1 MRKYDKIVDYINSEI
16 SKGSIKCGERL
27 PTIRELSEKF
37 ECSKQT
43 VVHAYEKLQGLH
55 IVYSIPQSG
64 YYLVD
69 KKKMNEAKHNK
80 VIDFSSGAPDES
92 ILCYEDFQHC
102 LNQAIDIYKVTLF
115 NYSSPKGL
123 KELCYTLKKYFEEY
137 QVFCGEEDIFITS
150 GSQQAINILCSMPFP
165 NGKSNVLVE
174 QPTYMG
180 ALKSIEITGTPVI
193 GIERKFNGINF
204 DELERRFA
212 FGNVKCFYTI
222 PRFSNPLGLSYSNEE
237 KKHILKLA
245 QKYDVYIVEDD
256 YLGDLELK
264 NNEYPMYYSDVSGR
278 TVYVKSFSK
287 IFLPGL
293 RIAAVVLPKVLR
305 NTFLEYKRW
314 MDLNTAVLSQGA
326 LEIYIKNGMF
336 KANKKRIRRIYE
348 ERMQILKSEILKS
361 KLTNVNAH
369 IPDTG
374 FYGCLEFLKPIN
386 TMYLMNKCNKNDI
399 HIKNMEEEY
408 LKDYF
413 SNEILRISVASCRS
427 EDIKVG
433 IKKILDIIKE
443 A

>member
-1 MRKYDKIVDYINSEI
+1 MSKYDRIVDYINDEI
-16 SKGSIKCGERL
+16 SKGNIKFGEKL

-37 ECSKQT
+37 EFSKQT
-43 VVHAYEKLQGLH
+43 VVHAYEKLQSLH
-55 IVYSIPQSG
+55 VVYSIPQSG

-69 KKKMNEAKHNK
+69 KKKTQEDLDKIIN
-80 VIDFSSGAPDES
+80 FSSGAPDES
-92 ILCYEDFQHC
+92 ILCYDDFQHC
-102 LNQAIDIYKVTLF
+102 INQAIDVYKVTLF

-123 KELCYTLKKYFEEY
+123 KTLCYTLKRYFEDY
-137 QVFCGEEDIFITS
+137 QVFCDEEDIFITS

-165 NGKSNVLVE
+165 NGKKNVLVE
-174 QPTYMG
+174 QPTYRG
-180 ALKSIEITGTPVI
+180 ALKSIEINGTPVI
-193 GIERKFNGINF
+193 GIERTFSGIDF
-204 DELERRFA
+204 DELERKFA
-212 FGNVKCFYTI
+212 FGNVKCFYTM

-245 QKYDVYIVEDD
+245 QKYDVYIIEDD
-256 YLGDLELK
+256 YLGDLELR
-264 NNEYPMYYSDVSGR
+264 NNEYPMYYSDTFGK

-336 KANKKRIRRIYE
+336 KANRKRIRKIYE
-348 ERMQILKSEILKS
+348 ERMHILKREILKGG
-361 KLTNVNAH
+361 LTNVKLH

-386 TMYLMNKCNKNDI
+386 MMYLMNKCNKNDI
-399 HIKNMEEEY
+399 RIKNMEGEY

-413 SNEILRISVASCRS
+413 NNEILNISIASCRS
-427 EDIKVG
+427 EDIKLGV
-433 IKKILDIIKE
+433 KKFLDIIKE
-443 A
+443 V